1 MKSLI
6 KSSVGRISTTAAFL
20 MVIILSLLIL
30 RQVGIVKAQA
40 DDNIT
45 ELNNSDTSLN
55 ETYYSNQTDLSGN
68 NSTVITSNENLTNET
83 FENNTSETLE
93 NNTNQTNV
101 TFTNETSN
109 ETLQENITEEIPTE
123 IEEPKGKPNFVIN
136 IDYPKRMTRG
146 ETINVKANAVNTG
159 SAARNVVLIW
169 NIPQGFEIVSGN
181 DREFCGNLESTSSC
195 SSLLEL
201 KTDVSTPIGLN
212 EIKVV
217 MNYEE

>member
-40 DDNIT
+40 DNNIT

-68 NSTVITSNENLTNET
+68 NSTVITYENLTNET
-83 FENNTSETLE
+83 FENNTNETLE

-109 ETLQENITEEIPTE
+109 ETSQENITEEIPTE
-123 IEEPKGKPNFVIN
+123 TKGEPNFVIN
-136 IDYPKRMTRG
+136 IDYPKRTTRG

-169 NIPQGFEIVSGN
+169 NIPQDFEIVSGN
-181 DREFCGNLESTSSC
+181 EREFCGNLESTASC